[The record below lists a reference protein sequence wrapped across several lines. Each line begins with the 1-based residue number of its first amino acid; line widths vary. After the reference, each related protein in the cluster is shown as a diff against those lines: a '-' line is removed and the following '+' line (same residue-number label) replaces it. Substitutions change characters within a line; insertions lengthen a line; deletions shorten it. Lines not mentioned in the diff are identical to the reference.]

1 MTAQHTHPH
10 ASVASSMSDAAHAWL
25 DSLNSEQRSKATFHY
40 MDGERIFWYYPPL
53 NRHGLPLRD
62 MDGNQRNLALSLLA
76 TGLTDETNRQAN
88 LIIEHEEVLGP
99 LEAESGH
106 VTWPRDPEL
115 YYWTV
120 FGDPT
125 GSDPWGWRA
134 EGHHL
139 SVHYSVW
146 GDQILAVTPFFLGA
160 NPAEVRKGP
169 KLGQRILGQR
179 EDLAIELMASLDA
192 GQRGKAIIHDNAP
205 WDILGY
211 NSSKQAIHNDEGLA
225 ARDLNGTQK
234 EMLMTLISEYIGG
247 VPEPVA
253 ADRMARIRDT
263 GWMTTDWYGPVR
275 WTVAV
280 TTTTASMVGSS
291 SWNSTTSKTAPITFT
306 RCGVMW
312 KMTSPRMFCATIICF
327 TTYSKRKTGVGTPA
341 ITPFPSP

>member
-76 TGLTDETNRQAN
+76 TGLTDETNQQAN

-99 LEAESGH
+99 LEAEAGH

-234 EMLMTLISEYIGG
+234 EMLMTLISEYVGG

-263 GWMTTDWYGPVR
+263 GLDDYRLVWAGALDRSRDHYYRIHGGQFIVEFDNIQNGANHIHSVWRDVENDFAQDVLRDHHLLYH
-275 WTVAV
+275 
-280 TTTTASMVGSS
+280 
-291 SWNSTTSKTAPITFT
+291 IL
-306 RCGVMW
+306 
-312 KMTSPRMFCATIICF
+312 
-327 TTYSKRKTGVGTPA
+327 
-341 ITPFPSP
+341 

>member
-234 EMLMTLISEYIGG
+234 EMLMTLISEYVGG

-263 GWMTTDWYGPVR
+263 GLDDYRLVWAGALDRSRDHYYRIHGGQFIVEFDNIQNGANHIHSVWRDVENDFAQDILRDHHLLYH
-275 WTVAV
+275 
-280 TTTTASMVGSS
+280 
-291 SWNSTTSKTAPITFT
+291 IL
-306 RCGVMW
+306 
-312 KMTSPRMFCATIICF
+312 
-327 TTYSKRKTGVGTPA
+327 
-341 ITPFPSP
+341 